1 MAGLVAHVFVSTV
14 GAVFNSVAA
23 FVVRDDFFVGADEVG
38 LGAGTSGVVAGGGGG
53 RNDGSIDSVEGETAE
68 RHDRDDEGEENDVR

>member
-1 MAGLVAHVFVSTV
+1 MVAHVLVSAIS
-14 GAVFNSVAA
+14 AVFNSVAA
-23 FVVRDDFFVGADEVG
+23 LAVGDDFLVGADEVG
-38 LGAGTSGVVAGGGGG
+38 LGAGTGGVVAGGGGG